1 LNGLLSLEGV
11 TNLIKSFMHSL
22 IFSLIC
28 LTAFT
33 LVHSELLFE
42 DPSDAS
48 SVDQS
53 RDEHMQ
59 KNEDP
64 FDEVFADSLESTHER
79 LHPIVVEL
87 EQHEELIYE
96 EISFPAE
103 PALVKKN
110 AQHGQQ
116 RSNET
121 RFLSLVP
128 ESEENFQNPKE
139 LQYDESEF
147 NPDIETEVPSL
158 SDDVDLDE
166 PEPPPP
172 EQPRPLIE
180 PESNR
185 PEYIPSSPPS
195 SQSPLPQELVIDLK
209 NPVFIHGV
217 ITTEEGG
224 VISGQGIRIQAR
236 KIEYANKIENGIRIQ
251 KIVAEEDLMME
262 YANRAFVGSRLE
274 YDFIN
279 KTGVLY
285 NGKTFVDIWFLG
297 GDKIELQED
306 GTFYISNAFVTTC
319 EDQDNTWE
327 INAKT
332 VKITEDKFLAARNI
346 RFRFFK
352 VPLFWLPSFKSNLK
366 AFSDPPIRYKL
377 VWDKGLGPRLTMRYR
392 IFSWRDLNLFFRLDY
407 RLKRGFGGAFESEYS
422 SPDHATT
429 FVTRSYGAHDK
440 SFPDEKGPHRYRLQ
454 GLYHTQSKDEKSQ
467 IHLTWDKLS
476 DTRMVGDFRSD
487 DFEINTQKRTHL
499 VVFHQLNSAIFN
511 LSFQPRVNRFDSI
524 DQELPLLTIGVRPF
538 QLGNSGI
545 ISNND
550 VNAGYLD
557 YVYANDLRKEF
568 HRRGLSS
575 STRAVRMET
584 RNELY
589 RPFSLGHFTLTPN
602 IGVIG
607 IFYSNNPSHHPI
619 SQGIFS
625 YGFTGQTRLF
635 KNYKQFRHM
644 SEPYLE
650 FQGLT
655 SPTAALSHH
664 FYFDINDGY
673 DELNQLRIGWRNSL
687 YSYNRPSFLPSI
699 FTDIYTY
706 GFFGNRDF
714 AQTFPKFYLNVGW
727 NRPSYAIRGG
737 IAWNHEEQV
746 WDFTNIAT
754 DWTINEDIAFG
765 IEFRHRSKFD
775 WRKADHENFIVDVA
789 RPIPELLKSPLS
801 DGRDTLLTRFFI
813 RLAPKWSCQIQSRH
827 GWGRKNEPRYNAGKI
842 DLITML
848 TCSWRLRLSYE
859 RLPNDNRFSGSV
871 SLVK

>member
-1 LNGLLSLEGV
+1 
-11 TNLIKSFMHSL
+11 MHPL
-22 IFSLIC
+22 VFSLVC
-28 LTAFT
+28 LTVSA
-33 LVHSELLFE
+33 LVHSESVVEHLPDTVTTRHE
-42 DPSDAS
+42 DS
-48 SVDQS
+48 
-53 RDEHMQ
+53 
-59 KNEDP
+59 
-64 FDEVFADSLESTHER
+64 FDEVFADSLVSINEFSNS
-79 LHPIVVEL
+79 IVEA
-87 EQHEELIYE
+87 EEDALTYE
-96 EISFPAE
+96 EISFIE
-103 PALVKKN
+103 EKN
-110 AQHGQQ
+110 EQHAQPYESAQC
-116 RSNET
+116 
-121 RFLSLVP
+121 LSLTS
-128 ESEENFQNPKE
+128 EAEENFQNPYQE
-139 LQYDESEF
+139 YQYDESEF
-147 NPDIETEVPSL
+147 SPNIETQIPSL
-158 SDDVDLDE
+158 TDDVDLDE
-166 PEPPPP
+166 PELSPSEL
-172 EQPRPLIE
+172 EQMHPIE
-180 PESNR
+180 KELNES
-185 PEYIPSSPPS
+185 EYAAPSPPS
-195 SQSPLPQELVIDLK
+195 SQSPLSQELIIDLK
-209 NPVFIHGV
+209 NPVFVQGV

-224 VISGQGIRIQAR
+224 IISGDGIRIQAR
-236 KIEYANKIENGIRIQ
+236 KIEYTNKIENGIRIQ
-251 KIVAEEDLMME
+251 KIIAEEDLMME
-262 YANRAFVGSRLE
+262 YSNRAFVGTRLE

-279 KTGVLY
+279 KTGVLF
-285 NGKTFVDIWFLG
+285 NGKTFVDILFLG
-297 GDKIELQED
+297 GDKIEIKED

-319 EDQDNTWE
+319 EDQENTWE
-327 INAKT
+327 INAKS
-332 VKITEDKFLAARNI
+332 VKITEDRFLAARNI

-377 VWDKGLGPRLTMRYR
+377 IWDKGLGPRLTMRYR
-392 IFSWRDLNLFFRLDY
+392 IFSWKDLDLFFRLDY

-422 SPDHATT
+422 SPDHSTT

-499 VVFHQLNSAIFN
+499 VIFHQLNSATFN
-511 LSFQPRVNRFDSI
+511 LSLQPRVNRFDSI
-524 DQELPLLTIGVRPF
+524 DQELPLLSIGIRPF
-538 QLGNSGI
+538 QLGHSGI
-545 ISNND
+545 MSNNYAY
-550 VNAGYLD
+550 AGYLD

-568 HRRGLSS
+568 HQLGLAS

-589 RPFSLGHFTLTPN
+589 RPFPLGHFTLTPN

-619 SQGIFS
+619 SQGILS
-625 YGFTGQTRLF
+625 YGFDGQTRLF
-635 KNYKQFRHM
+635 KNYKKFRHM
-644 SEPYLE
+644 SEPYLQ

-655 SPTAALSHH
+655 SPTASLSHH

-673 DELNQLRIGWRNSL
+673 DQLNALRLGWRNSF
-687 YSYNRPSFLPSI
+687 YSRNSQSFLPAI
-699 FTDIYTY
+699 CTDIYTY

-714 AQTFPKFYLNVGW
+714 SQTFPKYYLTLGW
-727 NRPSYAIRGG
+727 NRPSYAIRGSV
-737 IAWNHEEQV
+737 AWNQEERV

-789 RPIPELLKSPLS
+789 RPIPELLESPLS

-859 RLPNDNRFSGSV
+859 RLPNDNRFSGAV